1 MRAIIKRSKAKGKV
15 FAPPSKSMAH
25 RLLVGAALSGE
36 RAVISNI
43 AYSKDIEAT
52 LNCLK
57 ALGAEFITEGDKVTF
72 SGGINPKDGALL
84 YCNESGSTLR
94 FMIPIC
100 LLFEKEIELIGSER
114 LFSRPLSVYEN
125 ICRENGFEYKKEGN
139 KIKLK
144 GKLSPGDY
152 ILPGDIS
159 SQFITGLML
168 ALSTLE
174 KPSRII
180 LSTELKSEPYVLMT
194 IASLEKFGIKTEK
207 QDNAFVIIP
216 KKRNGGEFS
225 VEGDWSNAAFSDVFN
240 LIGGEVYTD
249 GLDENSLQGDKVY
262 KDYFEKLKNGCPT
275 LPIDNCPELGPVL
288 ISAAAMLNGARL
300 TGTNRLK
307 IKESDRG
314 NAMKE
319 ELKKLGA
326 EIIIGDDFIEVP
338 KCEFKPSL
346 EPLFGHNDHRIVMSL
361 VPVLSLIGG
370 EIEGAEAVNKSYPDY
385 WEMAKKLGIEV
396 DLI

>member
-1 MRAIIKRSKAKGKV
+1 MKAIIKKSKAKGEV
-15 FAPPSKSMAH
+15 LAPPSKSMAH
-25 RLLVGAALSGE
+25 RLLLCAALSGE

-57 ALGAEFITEGDKVTF
+57 ALGAEFMKDADKVTF
-72 SGGINPKDGALL
+72 SGGLNPQNGALL
-84 YCNESGSTLR
+84 DCNESGSTLR

-100 LLFEKEIELIGSER
+100 LLFDREIELTGSET
-114 LFSRPLSVYEN
+114 LFSRPLEVYEN
-125 ICRENGFEYKKEGN
+125 ISREAGFKYVKNGN
-139 KIKLK
+139 RITLK
-144 GKLSPGDY
+144 GKLSSGDY
-152 ILPGDIS
+152 FLSGNIS

-174 KPSRII
+174 APSRII

-194 IASLEKFGIKTEK
+194 MASLEKFGIKIEK
-207 QDNAFVIIP
+207 RDNAFVVIP

-240 LIGGEVYTD
+240 LVGGEVYTK
-249 GLDENSLQGDKVY
+249 GLDKNSLQGDKIY
-262 KDYFEKLKNGCPT
+262 RDYFEKLKSGCPT
-275 LPIDNCPELGPVL
+275 LAIDDCPDLGPIL

-300 TGTNRLK
+300 VGTNRLK

-326 EIIIGDDFIEVP
+326 KIEIGDDFIEVP
-338 KCEFKPSL
+338 KCELKPSV
-346 EPLFGHNDHRIVMSL
+346 ESLFGHNDHRIVMSL
-361 VPVLSLIGG
+361 APVLSLIGG

-385 WEMAKKLGIEV
+385 WEMVKALGIEV